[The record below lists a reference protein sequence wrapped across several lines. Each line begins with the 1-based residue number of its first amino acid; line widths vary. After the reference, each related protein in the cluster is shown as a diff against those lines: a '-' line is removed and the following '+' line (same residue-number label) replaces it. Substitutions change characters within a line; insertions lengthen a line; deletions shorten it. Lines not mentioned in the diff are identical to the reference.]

1 MDLLPHLLAGAA
13 EAALDAGDREVA
25 VSRITAALQATD
37 LSADP
42 LARLSAERIAGRIRH
57 ADAEHA
63 EARAHFERALEI
75 AAAVDSPME
84 TGRVAFD
91 YAQVLEEQGDSA
103 QALIR
108 YRQAYRARQAAGVS

>member
-1 MDLLPHLLAGAA
+1 
-13 EAALDAGDREVA
+13 
-25 VSRITAALQATD
+25 
-37 LSADP
+37 
-42 LARLSAERIAGRIRH
+42 
-57 ADAEHA
+57 
-63 EARAHFERALEI
+63 
-75 AAAVDSPME
+75 ME

>member
-1 MDLLPHLLAGAA
+1 
-13 EAALDAGDREVA
+13 
-25 VSRITAALQATD
+25 